1 VLIPVVEVQVEIGLY
16 DVLLLKEKAT
26 DEVQGLAFRV
36 LLHVN
41 RNRLVNIHIFC
52 HHIIV
57 HLQSDY
63 SFSLDL
69 AVVYSRCQDHT
80 VESEHHHSLLY
91 KHKYVELFDHFVYT
105 KKNM

>member
-1 VLIPVVEVQVEIGLY
+1 VLIPVIEVKVEVGLY
-16 DVLLLKEKAT
+16 DALLLKEKAT

-52 HHIIV
+52 HHIIL
-57 HLQSDY
+57 HLQCDS

-69 AVVYSRCQDHT
+69 AVMYSRC
-80 VESEHHHSLLY
+80 
-91 KHKYVELFDHFVYT
+91 
-105 KKNM
+105 

>member
-1 VLIPVVEVQVEIGLY
+1 MLIPVVEVEAEIGLY
-16 DVLLLKEKAT
+16 DALLLKEEAT

-57 HLQSDY
+57 RLRSDY
-63 SFSLDL
+63 SFSLEL
-69 AVVYSRCQDHT
+69 AVVYSRCQNHT
-80 VESEHHHSLLY
+80 L
-91 KHKYVELFDHFVYT
+91 D
-105 KKNM
+105 